1 MWGDGGGNNG
11 ENPAKSG
18 LYHCEGRNEMAVRN
32 VFTQEQLEEARK
44 KLENLPDLTPQRI
57 TREAALD
64 NLKDTILV
72 LAKEKGYTVAD
83 IKSALDAME
92 FRFSEKAIS
101 AVVNEGSGKK
111 KRTPRKAEAVQQ
123 KTMPQDNQPAS

>member
-1 MWGDGGGNNG
+1 
-11 ENPAKSG
+11 
-18 LYHCEGRNEMAVRN
+18 MAARN
-32 VFTQEQLEEARK
+32 VYTQEQLDEARR

-57 TREAALD
+57 TREAALE

-83 IKSALDAME
+83 IKAALDAME

-101 AVVNEGSGKK
+101 SVINDSNGKK
-111 KRTPRKAEAVQQ
+111 KRQSRKAEPTQV
-123 KTMPQDNQPAS
+123 KNMPLDDQSAS

>member
-1 MWGDGGGNNG
+1 
-11 ENPAKSG
+11 
-18 LYHCEGRNEMAVRN
+18 MAVRN
-32 VFTQEQLEEARK
+32 VFTQEQLDEARR

-57 TREAALD
+57 TREAALE
-64 NLKDTILV
+64 NLKGTILV

-101 AVVNEGSGKK
+101 AVVNETSGKK
-111 KRTPRKAEAVQQ
+111 KRVPRKVEALQQ
-123 KTMPQDNQPAS
+123 NITPQDNQPVS

>member
-1 MWGDGGGNNG
+1 
-11 ENPAKSG
+11 
-18 LYHCEGRNEMAVRN
+18 MAARN
-32 VFTQEQLEEARK
+32 VYTQEQLDEARR

-57 TREAALD
+57 TREAALE

-83 IKSALDAME
+83 IKAALDAME

-101 AVVNEGSGKK
+101 GVINEGNGKK
-111 KRTPRKAEAVQQ
+111 KRQPRKAEPAQV
-123 KTMPQDNQPAS
+123 KSKPQDEQPAS

>member
-1 MWGDGGGNNG
+1 MWSDGGGNG
-11 ENPAKSG
+11 GKNPAKSG
-18 LYHCEGRNEMAVRN
+18 LYHLEGVNDMAVRN
-32 VFTQEQLEEARK
+32 LFTQEQLDEARR

-57 TREAALD
+57 TRDAALES
-64 NLKDTILV
+64 LKDTILV

-111 KRTPRKAEAVQQ
+111 KRIQRKAETVQQ
-123 KTMPQDNQPAS
+123 KTTEQNNQPAS

>member
-1 MWGDGGGNNG
+1 
-11 ENPAKSG
+11 
-18 LYHCEGRNEMAVRN
+18 MAVRN
-32 VFTQEQLEEARK
+32 LFTQEQLDEARR

-57 TREAALD
+57 TRDAALE

-111 KRTPRKAEAVQQ
+111 KRIQRKSETVQQ
-123 KTMPQDNQPAS
+123 KTTEQNNQPAS

>member
-1 MWGDGGGNNG
+1 
-11 ENPAKSG
+11 
-18 LYHCEGRNEMAVRN
+18 MAVRN
-32 VFTQEQLEEARK
+32 LFTQEQLDEARR

-57 TREAALD
+57 TRDAALES
-64 NLKDTILV
+64 LKDTILV

-111 KRTPRKAEAVQQ
+111 KRIQRKAETVQQ
-123 KTMPQDNQPAS
+123 KTTEQNNQPAS

>member
-1 MWGDGGGNNG
+1 
-11 ENPAKSG
+11 
-18 LYHCEGRNEMAVRN
+18 MAVRN
-32 VFTQEQLEEARK
+32 VFTQEQLDEARRN
-44 KLENLPDLTPQRI
+44 LENLPDLTPQRI
-57 TREAALD
+57 TREAALE

-72 LAKEKGYTVAD
+72 LAKEKGYTVSD

-111 KRTPRKAEAVQQ
+111 KRASRKAEAVQQ
-123 KTMPQDNQPAS
+123 KTTPQDNQPAS

>member
-1 MWGDGGGNNG
+1 
-11 ENPAKSG
+11 
-18 LYHCEGRNEMAVRN
+18 MAVRN
-32 VFTQEQLEEARK
+32 VFTREQLDEARR

-57 TREAALD
+57 TRESALE
-64 NLKDTILV
+64 NLKETILV

-111 KRTPRKAEAVQQ
+111 KRAPRKGDVVRQ
-123 KTMPQDNQPAS
+123 KTTPQDNHPAS